1 MDIVRKLFFA
11 PFFLFSLVLMLV
23 LTDRLMIDPLGILF
37 GFNAENAWAL
47 LYLVGTLLLTSF
59 FYIIFVSL
67 SNDWRIVLPV
77 VIIASLVPPGLYQN
91 ITLGFYIS
99 AGILTGALIGFFV
112 QQQKM
117 QNYITFS
124 ATTLLQPQIKLM
136 NLFLIITLSVGFY
149 FSADAYIK
157 EKGFSIPEPLIEAA
171 ISMSGQ
177 QDQINEMEVE
187 EESSI
192 PTLSPELITQLKQNP
207 QLLKQYGV
215 TAAQLDALSSA
226 QQKNENGSSGTL
238 VSTLVKNQVDT
249 IIEPYKAWLA
259 PGLALLFFI
268 SLTSL
273 SSFFALLLPPI
284 IGLMFMI
291 LEKTNFIHFEKEMRE
306 IQKLVV

>member
-11 PFFLFSLVLMLV
+11 PFFMLSLVLMLI
-23 LTDRLMIDPLGILF
+23 LADGLMIDPLGILF
-37 GFNAENAWAL
+37 GFNAENAWSL
-47 LYLVGTLLLTSF
+47 LYLVSALLFTSF
-59 FYIIFVSL
+59 FYILFVSL

-77 VIIASLVPPGLYQN
+77 GIIAALIPLGLLPNINLGLYM
-91 ITLGFYIS
+91 TTGV
-99 AGILTGALIGFFV
+99 LTGALICFFV

-124 ATTLLQPQIKLM
+124 ATSLLQPQIKLM
-136 NLFLIITLSVGFY
+136 NLFLVITLSVGFY

-157 EKGFSIPEPLIEAA
+157 EKGFSIPDPLIEAA

-177 QDQINEMEVE
+177 QNQINEIET
-187 EESSI
+187 EESTL

-207 QLLKQYGV
+207 QLLKQYGITV
-215 TAAQLDALSSA
+215 AQLDALSSA
-226 QQKNENGSSGTL
+226 QLKNENGSSGTL

-273 SSFFALLLPPI
+273 SSFFALLLPPL
-284 IGLMFMI
+284 IGFVFII

-306 IQKLVV
+306 VKKLVV